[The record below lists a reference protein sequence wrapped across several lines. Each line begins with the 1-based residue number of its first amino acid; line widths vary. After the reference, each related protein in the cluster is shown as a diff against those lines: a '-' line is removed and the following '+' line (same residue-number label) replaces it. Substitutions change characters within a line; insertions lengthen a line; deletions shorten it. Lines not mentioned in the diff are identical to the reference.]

1 MLDVAKSRVLSFFGG
16 AAGNDS
22 RKNKEKYKH
31 LTLGIKQIVLERA
44 KYRCQEC
51 SKKLT
56 GSNHPHFVNING
68 SKKDNRPEN
77 LRALCS
83 DCHNQLPQKDSNTM
97 LSSIRKMLSKK

>member
-1 MLDVAKSRVLSFFGG
+1 MLVDPHSSILSFFGG

-22 RKNKEKYKH
+22 RKKKDKYKH
-31 LTLGIKQIVLERA
+31 LTLGIKQMVLERA

-56 GSNHPHFVNING
+56 GSNHPQFVNING

-83 DCHNQLPQKDSNTM
+83 DCHNETPQKDSNTM
-97 LSSIRKMLSKK
+97 FSSIKKMLSKK

>member
-1 MLDVAKSRVLSFFGG
+1 MSLFGSPS
-16 AAGNDS
+16 GNS
-22 RKNKEKYKH
+22 SKNRNKYKE

-56 GSNHPHFVNING
+56 GSSQPQFLYING

-83 DCHNQLPQKDSNTM
+83 ECYEDKPHGNNTM
-97 LSSIRKMLSKK
+97 FSSIKKIFSKD